1 MWDKL
6 KGFIYADKAKE
17 RDQAVMKIRS
27 TINKLTLR
35 RRKTDDDIQNLRR
48 LAKESIAKGDV
59 EQAKQYL
66 KRKKA
71 LEVIRRRYDQ
81 QIMNLEDTILALQ
94 TSADTE
100 EVGVALSHAK
110 VLLDESVKMLD
121 PAKMQKMLMDIQ
133 TSIGMIMD
141 ASDILATDVGLASG
155 EIDLES
161 EVDSELTRLETE
173 VALEKEASLPPIAS
187 DKPVSEKSSDKE
199 KESESVET
207 SDSDD
212 ILRELEELK
221 KEAEAERKK

>member
-6 KGFIYADKAKE
+6 KGFIYADKSKE
-17 RDQAVMKIRS
+17 RDQAIMKIRS

-35 RRKTDDDIQNLRR
+35 KRKTDEDISNLRR

-71 LEVIRRRYDQ
+71 LEIIRKRYSQ
-81 QIMNLEDTILALQ
+81 QIMNLEDTILAIQ
-94 TSADTE
+94 TAADTE

-110 VLLDESVKMLD
+110 VLLDESVRMLD
-121 PAKMQKMLMDIQ
+121 PAKMQQMLMDIQ
-133 TSIGMIMD
+133 ASIGLIMD
-141 ASDILATDVGLASG
+141 ASDILATDVGFAS
-155 EIDLES
+155 EDVDVES
-161 EVDSELTRLETE
+161 EVDSELVRLETE
-173 VALEKEASLPPIAS
+173 IALEKEASLPSIAS
-187 DKPVSEKSSDKE
+187 DKEPAEKTHE
-199 KESESVET
+199 KESKKSESS